1 LITLVEVL
9 SGKNIK
15 EKWAQNP
22 KLKHHKIN
30 NCYIALK
37 FLQEEIKMPNIT
49 ISAEDIV
56 NADRMNLV
64 LGFCWVLLRFFQSI
78 GDGHEKQANALEIGL
93 LKWCQDTLAGYSDIK
108 IADGFKSESFHN
120 GKVLLAL
127 ITEYDKNS
135 NAYSKYNPE
144 DKVHNCVSALQLG
157 ESFVGIPGDIIDPNE
172 LADGSISDSNMV
184 LYLSLMYN
192 AYKEKYQ
199 GQTKES
205 ILKRIEELEARLKA
219 LIIEN
224 EDLKSKKGD
233 VELSLKDLSKKLDF
247 VTEEKQTLLVSKEQ
261 KETEFGT
268 LKESY
273 SKEKHDLEKS
283 VSELEA
289 NIALLKSA
297 SGENQHH
304 LESAKDQMKKE
315 RDAIKDELQK
325 TKDKLNKEKEELQH
339 EQEELISNVKKAQK
353 AREELEEKM
362 KQKQEENSR
371 TIHLIR
377 KHLLQ
382 HVKDMHVW
390 KVFLDQDKEQYEADD
405 LHVVMEPE
413 LESLP
418 FSQQMSTL
426 DKAISE
432 ENSKLDELLQH
443 RLEEA
448 KKEEKA
454 AAAAKVDQSKDKKKK
469 KDPIKK

>member
-1 LITLVEVL
+1 
-9 SGKNIK
+9 
-15 EKWAQNP
+15 
-22 KLKHHKIN
+22 
-30 NCYIALK
+30 
-37 FLQEEIKMPNIT
+37 MPNLT

-64 LGFCWVLLRFFQSI
+64 LGFCWVLLRFFQAI
-78 GDGHEKQANALEIGL
+78 GDSHESKQANALELGL
-93 LKWCQDTLAGYSDIK
+93 LKWIQDTLAGYSDIK

-135 NAYSKYNPE
+135 NAYSKYTD
-144 DKVHNCVSALQLG
+144 DKVQNCVSALQLG

-199 GQTKES
+199 GQTKET

-224 EDLKSKKGD
+224 EELKSKKGD

-247 VTEEKQTLLVSKEQ
+247 VTEERQTLLVSKEQ
-261 KETEFGT
+261 KETELGS
-268 LKESY
+268 LKETY
-273 SKEKHDLEKS
+273 SKEKHDLQKN
-283 VSELEA
+283 VHELEQ

-304 LESAKDQMKKE
+304 LESAKDEMKKE

-339 EQEELISNVKKAQK
+339 EQEELIANNKRAQK

-390 KVFLDQDKEQYEADD
+390 KVFLDQDKETYEADD
-405 LHVVMEPE
+405 LHIVMEPE
-413 LESLP
+413 LQSLP

-426 DKAISE
+426 DKATSE
-432 ENSKLDELLQH
+432 ENHKLDELLQQ
-443 RLEEA
+443 RRTEEASQAA

-454 AAAAKVDQSKDKKKK
+454 AVAAVTATKGESKEQSKDKKKK
-469 KDPIKK
+469 KDPKKV

>member
-1 LITLVEVL
+1 
-9 SGKNIK
+9 
-15 EKWAQNP
+15 
-22 KLKHHKIN
+22 
-30 NCYIALK
+30 
-37 FLQEEIKMPNIT
+37 
-49 ISAEDIV
+49 
-56 NADRMNLV
+56 MNLV
-64 LGFCWVLLRFFQSI
+64 LGFCWVLLRFFQAI
-78 GDGHEKQANALEIGL
+78 GDGHESKQANALEIGL
-93 LKWCQDTLAGYSDIK
+93 LKWVQETIAGYGDIK
-108 IADGFKSESFHN
+108 ISEGFKSEAFHN

-144 DKVHNCVSALQLG
+144 DKVHNCVLALQLG
-157 ESFVGIPGDIIDPNE
+157 ESVVGIPGDIIDPNE
-172 LADGSISDSNMV
+172 LADGSISDNNMV

-205 ILKRIEELEARLKA
+205 ILKRIEELEARLKV
-219 LIIEN
+219 LIVEN
-224 EDLKSKKGD
+224 EDLKSRKGD

-261 KETEFGT
+261 KETELGT
-268 LKESY
+268 LKETY
-273 SKEKHDLEKS
+273 SKEKIDLEKN
-283 VSELEA
+283 VHELEQ
-289 NIALLKSA
+289 NIALLKSS
-297 SGENQHH
+297 SGENHNH
-304 LESAKDQMKKE
+304 LESAKEEMKKE

-325 TKDKLNKEKEELQH
+325 TKDKLNKEKEELEHQ
-339 EQEELISNVKKAQK
+339 QGELISNVKRAQK

-371 TIHLIR
+371 TIHQIR

-405 LHVVMEPE
+405 LHIVMEPE
-413 LESLP
+413 LEDLP

-432 ENSKLDELLQH
+432 ENSKLDELLHQ
-443 RLEEA
+443 RVEEASQAA

-454 AAAAKVDQSKDKKKK
+454 AVAAAKVDQSKDKKKK
-469 KDPIKK
+469 KDPKK

>member
-1 LITLVEVL
+1 
-9 SGKNIK
+9 
-15 EKWAQNP
+15 
-22 KLKHHKIN
+22 
-30 NCYIALK
+30 
-37 FLQEEIKMPNIT
+37 LQEEIKMPNLT

-64 LGFCWVLLRFFQSI
+64 LGFCWVLLRFFQAI
-78 GDGHEKQANALEIGL
+78 GDGHDTKEKANALELGL
-93 LKWCQDTLAGYSDIK
+93 LKWCQDTLAGYNDIK
-108 IADGFKSESFHN
+108 IAEGFKSESFHN

-135 NAYSKYNPE
+135 HAYSKYNPD
-144 DKVHNCVSALQLG
+144 DKVQNCVNALQLG
-157 ESFVGIPGDIIDPNE
+157 ESVVGIPGDLIEPTE
-172 LADGSISDSNMV
+172 LADGSISDNNMV

-199 GQTKES
+199 GQTKET

-219 LIIEN
+219 LIVEN
-224 EDLKSKKGD
+224 EELKGRKGD
-233 VELSLKDLSKKLDF
+233 VELSLKDLSKKLSF
-247 VTEEKQTLLVSKEQ
+247 VSEEKQTLLVSKEQ
-261 KETEFGT
+261 KETELGT

-273 SKEKHDLEKS
+273 SKEKHDLEKN
-283 VSELEA
+283 VHELEQ

-339 EQEELISNVKKAQK
+339 EQEELLSNVKRAQK

-405 LHVVMEPE
+405 LHIVMEPE

-418 FSQQMSTL
+418 FSQQMTTL
-426 DKAISE
+426 DKAVSE
-432 ENSKLDELLQH
+432 ENTKLDELLQK
-443 RLEEA
+443 RVEEVSQAA
-448 KKEEKA
+448 KIKEKA
-454 AAAAKVDQSKDKKKK
+454 TVAAQSKEQSKDKKKK
-469 KDPIKK
+469 KEPTKKV